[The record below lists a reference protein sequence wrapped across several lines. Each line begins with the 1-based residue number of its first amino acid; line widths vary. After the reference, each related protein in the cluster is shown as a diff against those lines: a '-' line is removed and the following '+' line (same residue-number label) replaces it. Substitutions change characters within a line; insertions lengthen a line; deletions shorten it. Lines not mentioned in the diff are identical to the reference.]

1 MEEEMKIVD
10 QFLKECEEEIL
21 KALESGEL
29 QAFMSQTVLS
39 SKMTDEVPS
48 LEAKSLEGISLPTDI
63 PQFREIK
70 PPPADRFRKK

>member
-1 MEEEMKIVD
+1 MQEEMKIVE

-29 QAFMSQTVLS
+29 QTFMSQEEAL
-39 SKMTDEVPS
+39 S

-70 PPPADRFRKK
+70 SAPANRFRKK